1 MRVGLAL
8 SGGGAKAIAQLGV
21 LQALIDNDLEPSVI
35 AASSGGAVTALF
47 YATGHSPEQM
57 LELIMNAGS
66 YAYLSPNFKSGGIFN
81 MGRARKYYHHF
92 LDDVTFS
99 DLEIPVYI
107 AATDLRSGKAIYFSE
122 GDIVEP
128 LIASTSIPVLYDPVE
143 YMGHFLTDGS
153 LANNL
158 PYEPLVG
165 KCDKII
171 GILTSG
177 FQTDFK
183 STSMRSMV
191 NRVIEI
197 TTYNNA
203 VDKKNEVDLFI
214 EPPGLSS
221 FGMLSI
227 SKAEELFELGYM
239 YASSL
244 TAEFEN
250 FKNL

>member
-1 MRVGLAL
+1 M

-21 LQALIDNDLEPSVI
+21 LQALLDNDLEPAVI
-35 AASSGGAVTALF
+35 GASSGGAVTALF
-47 YATGHSPEQM
+47 YATGHSPEEM
-57 LELIMNAGS
+57 LELIMDAGS
-66 YAYLSPNFKSGGIFN
+66 YAYLSPSFKSGGIFN
-81 MGRARKYYHHF
+81 MSRAKKFYHRF

-107 AATDLRSGKAIYFSE
+107 AATDLRSGRAIYFSE
-122 GDIVEP
+122 GDVVEP
-128 LIASTSIPVLYDPVE
+128 LIASTSIPVLYEPVD
-143 YMGHFLTDGS
+143 YLGHFLTDGS

-158 PYEPLVG
+158 PFEPLVG

-171 GILTSG
+171 GVLTSG
-177 FQTDFK
+177 FQQDFQSK
-183 STSMRSMV
+183 SMRSMV

-203 VDKKNEVDLFI
+203 REKMDEVDLFI
-214 EPPGLSS
+214 EPPGLST

-227 SKAEELFELGYM
+227 SKAEEMFEIGYE

-244 TAEFEN
+244 SAEMEN